1 MDTIGERIKELR
13 AEKGLTQK
21 ELAAELSITI
31 PTLSHWECNYQEP
44 SSKDII
50 NLCKFFGISTDY
62 LLGYAPIDYGQR
74 ISTLENKLIS
84 WFRALPSDAA
94 RREFVEQLPMH
105 TSTEKRKKA

>member
-1 MDTIGERIKELR
+1 METIGDRIKELR

-21 ELAAELSITI
+21 ELALELSVTI

-50 NLCKFFGISTDY
+50 NLCKFFGTSTDY
-62 LLGYAPIDYGQR
+62 LLGYSFIDYGNG
-74 ISTLENKLIS
+74 ISALENKLIA

-94 RREFVEQLPMH
+94 RREFVESLPIRV
-105 TSTEKRKKA
+105 SIKKKK